1 LFPHT
6 KPRRFD
12 KSILSD
18 LPWNFKEELHMVE
31 GKKNLP
37 GEADSTSYPI
47 DVEARLISP
56 GLYEELEKAKNCIEI
71 MRCIYE
77 MFNTAYSLGKAGK
90 PLDLDMVARLQ
101 GVATIFAGD
110 EKPAGMVF
118 ILILRLYK
126 AYAQG
131 WKNGEKQEGG
141 GETWEERRP
150 PKSLCKRQKTRE

>member
-1 LFPHT
+1 
-6 KPRRFD
+6 
-12 KSILSD
+12 
-18 LPWNFKEELHMVE
+18 MAE

-37 GEADSTSYPI
+37 GETEGMSYPI
-47 DVEARLISP
+47 DVEARLISL

-77 MFNTAYSLGKAGK
+77 MFNTACNLGKAGE
-90 PLDLDMVARLQ
+90 PLDPDMVARLQ
-101 GVATIFAGD
+101 GVTTISEGD

-131 WKNGEKQEGG
+131 WKDGERQEGG
-141 GETWEERRP
+141 GEIWEESR
-150 PKSLCKRQKTRE
+150 LT